1 MKDSLDNQRELITK
15 ELEKVLLTQAI
26 CEKSLELA
34 SQNCGFDK
42 HYHKLLFQGG
52 IVEVLSFLSRLHDQA
67 LLIELSKSDRP
78 EKITKRVALATKTRL
93 KLLDKTILS
102 KICNFYLNPLYSGNG
117 IKLCFKSCDVIWR
130 YAGDQSI
137 DYNYYTKRMLLLS
150 VYLPSIMHYIGD
162 ESINHIKTDQ
172 FIDSSLEK
180 IVKLGSLK
188 SRIKLPK
195 IQDIPILRMFV

>member
-1 MKDSLDNQRELITK
+1 MEDSLDSQRELITK
-15 ELEKVLLTQAI
+15 ELEKVLLTQSI

-42 HYHKLLFQGG
+42 NYHKLLFQGG
-52 IVEVLSFLSRLHDQA
+52 IVELLSFLSRLHDQA

-102 KICNFYLNPLYSGNG
+102 KICNFYLNPLYSGHG
-117 IKLCFKSCDVIWR
+117 LKLCFKSCDAIWR

-162 ESINHIKTDQ
+162 DSINHIKTDQ

-188 SRIKLPK
+188 APIKLLK